1 MRKKYICKT
10 CKGENVNL
18 DAFTTWNTENQ
29 CWELAATFDNA
40 FCDDCG
46 GETTLEEI
54 KAEPSGKEDYHG
66 QVEES
71 FPCMD

>member
-10 CKGENVNL
+10 CKSDNVKV
-18 DAFTTWNTENQ
+18 DAFATWDTENQ
-29 CWELAATFDNA
+29 CWELGAMFDAA

-54 KAEPSGKEDYHG
+54 PDPASA
-66 QVEES
+66 
-71 FPCMD
+71 